1 MHEKPLELAIL
12 RFNPNWKGTQELAT
26 ALHLTLAEYDS
37 MVQVGAFDR
46 LERKI
51 ELIRGELIEMN
62 PAGPVHDDLI
72 TYLTNWSVRSADP
85 LQTLVTSQ
93 TGLDLPE
100 TQSRPE
106 PDLMWIRLARYRAS
120 HPQSNDVQL
129 AIEVAVSSLSY
140 DLETKR
146 RLYAESNIQEY
157 WIVDSQSQCIH
168 VHRQPCQGDYQHRSV
183 YSLGETLQPMVQP
196 NAKLD
201 LTDLFVG

>member
-1 MHEKPLELAIL
+1 
-12 RFNPNWKGTQELAT
+12 LAT
-26 ALHLTLAEYDS
+26 SLHLTLAEYDS
-37 MVQVGAFDR
+37 MVQIGAFDR

-72 TYLTNWSVRSADP
+72 TYLNNWSVRSADP

-120 HPQSNDVQL
+120 HPQSADVQL

-168 VHRQPCQGDYQHRSV
+168 VHRRPFQGDYQHRSV